1 MCGLGRERR
10 GVVGRPPHR
19 RLKLLLEAGIE
30 DQSDRW
36 TCTLWFWPLG
46 RATGQHFARQSQ
58 YHRLSVTL
66 PAARASNHWRH
77 RPANPQTVSAL

>member
-36 TCTLWFWPLG
+36 TCTL
-46 RATGQHFARQSQ
+46 
-58 YHRLSVTL
+58 
-66 PAARASNHWRH
+66 
-77 RPANPQTVSAL
+77 SAERNAPRRSRIESLEA